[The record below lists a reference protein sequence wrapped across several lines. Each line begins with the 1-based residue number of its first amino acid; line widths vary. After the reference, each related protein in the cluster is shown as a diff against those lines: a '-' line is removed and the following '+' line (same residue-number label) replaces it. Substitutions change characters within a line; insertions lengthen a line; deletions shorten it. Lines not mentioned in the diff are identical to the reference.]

1 MTYRDI
7 EIQKIL
13 KYQNQQ
19 NMFIYRNQKQ
29 GERKIKKK
37 KRFLDSA
44 INQNER
50 FKMGNSLT

>member
-29 GERKIKKK
+29 GERKNKK